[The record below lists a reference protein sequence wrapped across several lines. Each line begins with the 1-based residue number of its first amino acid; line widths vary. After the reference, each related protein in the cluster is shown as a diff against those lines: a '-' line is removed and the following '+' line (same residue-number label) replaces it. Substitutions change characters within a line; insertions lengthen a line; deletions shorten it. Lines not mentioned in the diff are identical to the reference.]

1 MCPDCGEVQVETNIS
16 GKEGA
21 NEGKRFYEYPID
33 NVSFIFLIGSIYF
46 KLASGLLSGAKS
58 DRHTKYVVFAHCV
71 VAHGPEKCGWFK
83 WEDAYAAILRR
94 RQAAAPRAQNVARQQ
109 VANYVYQAQV
119 PLVQA
124 NARGGP
130 NWMTRAL
137 MVNTIVSIILT
148 MALIGR
154 T

>member
-1 MCPDCGEVQVETNIS
+1 MYTTPDLSRQHLPLIMCPDCGEVQVETNIS
-16 GKEGA
+16 GVEGP
-21 NEGKRFYEYPID
+21 NEGKRFY
-33 NVSFIFLIGSIYF
+33 N
-46 KLASGLLSGAKS
+46 GLLSEANS
-58 DRHTKYVVFAHCV
+58 HRHGKYVVFAHCV

-94 RQAAAPRAQNVARQQ
+94 RQAAALRAQNAARQQ
-109 VANYVYQAQV
+109 PPVMPVQIPV

-130 NWMTRAL
+130 NWMTIAL
-137 MVNTIVSIILT
+137 MVNIIVNIILT